1 MNNEPVLSI
10 GAVFTSLK
18 AAVIAVLT
26 VVALQLNLDA
36 NQTAAV
42 IGAGAAITLAVGD
55 IFGYYFTRQ
64 QVTSIANPNLPIGT
78 TVNANS
84 PSPEGQVVDSRLIV
98 N

>member
-42 IGAGAAITLAVGD
+42 IGAGAALTLAVGD

-64 QVTSIANPNLPIGT
+64 QVTSVASPNLPIGT
-78 TVNANS
+78 QVN
-84 PSPEGQVVDSRLIV
+84 VDSPQPQATV
-98 N
+98 TEN